1 MQSHNFGASVKRA
14 MQAVTLLIISV
25 VIVTPAADAASSNG
39 RLPRTSVAHFGYTA
53 PGGTRNGLPATCTD
67 SFVGNAI
74 KAGRAEAI
82 YGDEGIGDSP
92 PPFYGGFTAEHRINA
107 GITGQQDAGLTTG
120 HGSRLPDAWGRDEF
134 LGGQEWS
141 QGGTNGGAYNL
152 VSSPDV
158 QVVASYD
165 IPTTAPATFPGTAS
179 SYQAPARRAYSTT
192 TGGGAAYRTSSVNS
206 QNANPADSG
215 F

>member
-1 MQSHNFGASVKRA
+1 MQSHNFGASFKRA
-14 MQAVTLLIISV
+14 MQALPLL
-25 VIVTPAADAASSNG
+25 VIAMVALTPAADAANS
-39 RLPRTSVAHFGYTA
+39 RLPRATTAHYGYTA
-53 PGGTRNGLPATCTD
+53 TAGTRNGLPATCTD
-67 SFVGNAI
+67 SFVSNAM

-82 YGDEGIGDSP
+82 YGDEGVGDAP

-120 HGSRLPDAWGRDEF
+120 HGSRLPDAWGRDEY

-141 QGGTNGGAYNL
+141 QSGSNRGGYDL
-152 VSSPDV
+152 VSSPDI

-165 IPTTAPATFPGTAS
+165 IPTTVPVPAP
-179 SYQAPARRAYSTT
+179 SYQVPPRRAYSTAT
-192 TGGGAAYRTSSVNS
+192 AGGANYRTYSGSKVV
-206 QNANPADSG
+206 NPADSG